1 MSTNILILGAGKSAT
16 FLIEYLQQKAVENN
30 WYILLVD
37 GDEKV
42 AIKKWNNAPNGHAI
56 GIDIKDT
63 TKRHDLISSST
74 VVISMLPAF
83 LHSLVAE
90 DCLLLGKSLFT
101 ASYVEEGM
109 KKIQN
114 QIQEKGLLFLCEMG
128 LDPGIDHMSA
138 MELIHRIQKQGGKIT
153 SFASHC
159 GGLIAPESDNNPWH
173 YKISWNP
180 RNIIL
185 TGKSGAIYLENG
197 KKVSIPYSQLFQ
209 GYPIINIEGIA
220 PLTYYPNRNSLDYIQ
235 TYSLVGIQNFVRT
248 TLRSVDFCAGW
259 NAIVQLKLTDETSFQ
274 LQENTTIQQWFR
286 NHLTVHSLEEKYDH
300 LIQDPTLFS
309 LLHYL
314 DLNSNQLIQVHFNNT
329 KHSSPSNYTTNNASI
344 LQWILEDKWKLAPSD
359 KDMIVMQHQI
369 EYVFQNQTH
378 FIESSLILKGKDA
391 THTAMSCTVGLPL
404 AISVCAYLKGEIT
417 CTGLHIPT
425 LPEIYEP
432 VLKVLK
438 EEGIVFTETHHVQ
451 SH

>member
-1 MSTNILILGAGKSAT
+1 MPTTILILGAGKSAT
-16 FLIEYLQQKAVENN
+16 ILIEYLQQKAVENN
-30 WYILLVD
+30 WYILLAD
-37 GDEKV
+37 GDENV
-42 AIKKWNNAPNGHAI
+42 AIKKWNKAQNGHAI
-56 GIDIKDT
+56 GIDILDT

-83 LHSLVAE
+83 LHTLVAE

-185 TGKSGAIYLENG
+185 AGKSGAIYLENG
-197 KKVSIPYSQLFQ
+197 KEVSIPYTQLFQ
-209 GYPIINIEGIA
+209 GYPILNIDEIA

-235 TYSLVGIQNFVRT
+235 TYSLEGIQNFVRT

-259 NAIVQLKLTDETSFQ
+259 NAIVHLKLTDETSFQ
-274 LQENTTIQQWFR
+274 LQEGTTIQQWFQ
-286 NHLTVHSLEEKYDH
+286 NHLRAHSLEDTYDR
-300 LIQDPTLFS
+300 LIQDPILFS
-309 LLHYL
+309 LLQFIDFKTDKIIPFTL
-314 DLNSNQLIQVHFNNT
+314 TNSA
-329 KHSSPSNYTTNNASI
+329 PSTNNASI
-344 LQWILEDKWKLAPSD
+344 LQWILEDKWKLEPFD

-369 EYVFQNQTH
+369 KYSLQNETH
-378 FIESSLILKGKDA
+378 LIESSFVLQGKDA
-391 THTAMSCTVGLPL
+391 IHTAMASTVGLPL

-425 LPEIYEP
+425 LPEIYDP

-438 EEGIVFTETHHVQ
+438 EEGIVFTETHHIQ

>member
-1 MSTNILILGAGKSAT
+1 MPTTILILGAGKSAT
-16 FLIEYLQQKAVENN
+16 ILIEYLQQKAVENN
-30 WYILLVD
+30 WYILLAD
-37 GDEKV
+37 GDENV

-56 GIDIKDT
+56 GIDILDT
-63 TKRHDLISSST
+63 TKRHDLISSTT

-83 LHSLVAE
+83 LHTLVAE

-185 TGKSGAIYLENG
+185 AGKSGAIYLENG
-197 KKVSIPYSQLFQ
+197 KEVSIPYTQLFQ
-209 GYPIINIEGIA
+209 GYPILNIDEIA

-235 TYSLVGIQNFVRT
+235 TYSLEGIQNFVRT

-259 NAIVQLKLTDETSFQ
+259 NAIIQLKLTDETSFP
-274 LQENTTIQQWFR
+274 LQEGTTIQQWFQ
-286 NHLTVHSLEEKYDH
+286 NHLRAHSLEDKYDR

-309 LLHYL
+309 LLQFIDFKSDKIIPFTL
-314 DLNSNQLIQVHFNNT
+314 TNSA
-329 KHSSPSNYTTNNASI
+329 HSTNNASI
-344 LQWILEDKWKLAPSD
+344 LQWILEEKWKLEPSD

-369 EYVFQNQTH
+369 EYSLQNETH
-378 FIESSLILKGKDA
+378 SIESSLVLIGKDA
-391 THTAMSCTVGLPL
+391 THTAMASTVGLPL

-438 EEGIVFTETHHVQ
+438 QEGIVFTETHHIQ
-451 SH
+451 LH

>member
-1 MSTNILILGAGKSAT
+1 MPTTILILGAGKSAT
-16 FLIEYLQQKAVENN
+16 ILIEYLQQKAVENN
-30 WYILLVD
+30 WYILLAD
-37 GDEKV
+37 GDENV

-56 GIDIKDT
+56 GIDILDT
-63 TKRHDLISSST
+63 TKRHDLISSTT

-83 LHSLVAE
+83 LHTLVAE

-114 QIQEKGLLFLCEMG
+114 QIQKKGLLFLCEMG

-185 TGKSGAIYLENG
+185 AGKSGAIYLENG
-197 KKVSIPYSQLFQ
+197 KEVSIPYTQLFQ
-209 GYPIINIEGIA
+209 GYPILNIDEIA

-235 TYSLVGIQNFVRT
+235 TYSLEGIQNFVRT

-259 NAIVQLKLTDETSFQ
+259 NAIIQLKLTDETSFP
-274 LQENTTIQQWFR
+274 LQEGTTIQQWFQ
-286 NHLTVHSLEEKYDH
+286 NHLRAHSLEDKYDR

-309 LLHYL
+309 LLQFIDFKSDKIIPFTL
-314 DLNSNQLIQVHFNNT
+314 TNSA
-329 KHSSPSNYTTNNASI
+329 HSTNNASI
-344 LQWILEDKWKLAPSD
+344 LQWILEEKWKLEPSD

-369 EYVFQNQTH
+369 EYLLQNETH
-378 FIESSLILKGKDA
+378 SIESSLVLIGKDA
-391 THTAMSCTVGLPL
+391 THTAMASTVGLPL

-438 EEGIVFTETHHVQ
+438 QEGIVFTETHHIQ
-451 SH
+451 LH

>member
-1 MSTNILILGAGKSAT
+1 MPTTILILGAGKSAT
-16 FLIEYLQQKAVENN
+16 ILIEYLQQKAVENN
-30 WYILLVD
+30 WYILLAD
-37 GDEKV
+37 GDENV

-56 GIDIKDT
+56 GIDILDT
-63 TKRHDLISSST
+63 TKRHDLISSTT

-83 LHSLVAE
+83 LHTLVAE

-185 TGKSGAIYLENG
+185 AGKSGAIYLENG
-197 KKVSIPYSQLFQ
+197 KEVSIPYTQLFQ
-209 GYPIINIEGIA
+209 GYPILNIDEIA

-235 TYSLVGIQNFVRT
+235 TYSLEGIQNFVRT

-259 NAIVQLKLTDETSFQ
+259 NAIIQLKLTDETSFP
-274 LQENTTIQQWFR
+274 LQEGTTIQQWFQ
-286 NHLTVHSLEEKYDH
+286 NHLRAHSLEDKYDR

-309 LLHYL
+309 LLQFIDFKSDKIIPFTL
-314 DLNSNQLIQVHFNNT
+314 TNSA
-329 KHSSPSNYTTNNASI
+329 HSTNNASI
-344 LQWILEDKWKLAPSD
+344 LQWILEEKWKLEPSD

-369 EYVFQNQTH
+369 EYSLQNETH
-378 FIESSLILKGKDA
+378 SIESSLVLIGKDA
-391 THTAMSCTVGLPL
+391 THTAMASTVGLPL

-417 CTGLHIPT
+417 GTGLHIPT

-438 EEGIVFTETHHVQ
+438 QEGIVFTETHHIQ
-451 SH
+451 LH

>member
-1 MSTNILILGAGKSAT
+1 MPTTILILGAGKSAT
-16 FLIEYLQQKAVENN
+16 ILIEYLQQKAVENN
-30 WYILLVD
+30 WYILLAD
-37 GDEKV
+37 GDENV

-56 GIDIKDT
+56 GIDILDT
-63 TKRHDLISSST
+63 TKRHDLISSTT

-83 LHSLVAE
+83 LHTLVAE

-114 QIQEKGLLFLCEMG
+114 QIQKKGLLFLCEMG

-185 TGKSGAIYLENG
+185 AGKSGAIYLENG
-197 KKVSIPYSQLFQ
+197 KEVSIPYTQLFQ
-209 GYPIINIEGIA
+209 GYPILNIDEIA

-235 TYSLVGIQNFVRT
+235 TYSLEGIQNFVRT

-259 NAIVQLKLTDETSFQ
+259 NAIIQLKLTDETSFP
-274 LQENTTIQQWFR
+274 LQEGTTIQQWFQ
-286 NHLTVHSLEEKYDH
+286 NHLRAHSLEDKYDR

-309 LLHYL
+309 LLQFIDFKSDKIIPFTL
-314 DLNSNQLIQVHFNNT
+314 TNSA
-329 KHSSPSNYTTNNASI
+329 HSTNNASI
-344 LQWILEDKWKLAPSD
+344 LQWILEEKWKLEPSD

-369 EYVFQNQTH
+369 EYSLQNETH
-378 FIESSLILKGKDA
+378 SIESSLVLIGKDA
-391 THTAMSCTVGLPL
+391 THTAMASTVGLPL

-425 LPEIYEP
+425 LPEIYDT

-438 EEGIVFTETHHVQ
+438 EEGIVFTETHHIQ
-451 SH
+451 LH

>member
-1 MSTNILILGAGKSAT
+1 MPTTILILGAGKSAT
-16 FLIEYLQQKAVENN
+16 ILIEYLQQKAVENN
-30 WYILLVD
+30 WYILLAD
-37 GDEKV
+37 GDENV
-42 AIKKWNNAPNGHAI
+42 AIKKWNNAQNGHAI
-56 GIDIKDT
+56 GIDIMDH
-63 TKRHDLISSST
+63 TKRHDLIGSST

-83 LHSLVAE
+83 LHPLVAE

-138 MELIHRIQKQGGKIT
+138 MELIHRIQNQGGKIT

-185 TGKSGAIYLENG
+185 AGKSGAIYIENG
-197 KKVSIPYSQLFQ
+197 KEVSIPYTRLFQ
-209 GYPIINIEGIA
+209 GYPFVNMSEMA

-235 TYSLVGIQNFVRT
+235 TYSLEGIQNFVRT
-248 TLRSVDFCAGW
+248 TLRPVDFCAGW
-259 NAIVQLKLTDETSFQ
+259 NAIVQLKLTDEASFQ
-274 LQENTTIQQWFR
+274 LQEGTTIQQWFQ
-286 NHLTVHSLEEKYDH
+286 NHLRAHSLEDTYDH

-309 LLHYL
+309 LLQFIDFKNDTIIPFTL
-314 DLNSNQLIQVHFNNT
+314 TNSA
-329 KHSSPSNYTTNNASI
+329 HSTNNASI
-344 LQWILEDKWKLAPSD
+344 LQWILEEKWKLEPSD
-359 KDMIVMQHQI
+359 KDMIVMQHQV
-369 EYVFQNQTH
+369 EYSLQNETH
-378 FIESSLILKGKDA
+378 SIESSFVLKGIDA
-391 THTAMSCTVGLPL
+391 IHTAMASTVGLPL

-438 EEGIVFTETHHVQ
+438 EEGIVFTETHHIQ

>member
-1 MSTNILILGAGKSAT
+1 MPTTILILGAGKSAT
-16 FLIEYLQQKAVENN
+16 ILIEYLQQKAVENN
-30 WYILLVD
+30 WYILLAD
-37 GDEKV
+37 GDENV

-56 GIDIKDT
+56 GIDILDT
-63 TKRHDLISSST
+63 TKRHDLISSTT

-83 LHSLVAE
+83 LHTLVAE

-185 TGKSGAIYLENG
+185 AGKSGAIYLENG
-197 KKVSIPYSQLFQ
+197 KEVSIPYTQLFQ
-209 GYPIINIEGIA
+209 GYPILNIDEIA

-235 TYSLVGIQNFVRT
+235 TYSLEGIQNFVRT

-259 NAIVQLKLTDETSFQ
+259 NAIIQLKLTDETSFP
-274 LQENTTIQQWFR
+274 LQEGTTIQQWFQ
-286 NHLTVHSLEEKYDH
+286 NHLRAHSLEDKYDR

-309 LLHYL
+309 LLQFIDFKSDKIIPFTL
-314 DLNSNQLIQVHFNNT
+314 TNSA
-329 KHSSPSNYTTNNASI
+329 HSTNNASI
-344 LQWILEDKWKLAPSD
+344 LQWILEEKWKLEPSD

-369 EYVFQNQTH
+369 EYSLQNETH
-378 FIESSLILKGKDA
+378 SIESSLVLIGKDA
-391 THTAMSCTVGLPL
+391 THTAMASTVGLPL

-438 EEGIVFTETHHVQ
+438 QEGIVFTETHHIQ

>member
-1 MSTNILILGAGKSAT
+1 MPTTILILGAGKSAT
-16 FLIEYLQQKAVENN
+16 ILIEYLQQKAVENN
-30 WYILLVD
+30 WYILLAD
-37 GDEKV
+37 GDENV

-56 GIDIKDT
+56 GIDILDT
-63 TKRHDLISSST
+63 TKRHDLISSTT

-83 LHSLVAE
+83 LHTLVAE

-185 TGKSGAIYLENG
+185 AGKSGAIYLENG
-197 KKVSIPYSQLFQ
+197 KEVSIPYTQLFQ
-209 GYPIINIEGIA
+209 GYPILNIDEIA

-235 TYSLVGIQNFVRT
+235 TYSLEGIQNFVRT

-259 NAIVQLKLTDETSFQ
+259 NAIIQLKLTDETSFP
-274 LQENTTIQQWFR
+274 LQEGTTIQQWFQ
-286 NHLTVHSLEEKYDH
+286 NHLRAHSLEDKYDR

-309 LLHYL
+309 LLQFIDFKSDKIIPFTL
-314 DLNSNQLIQVHFNNT
+314 TNSA
-329 KHSSPSNYTTNNASI
+329 HSTNNASI
-344 LQWILEDKWKLAPSD
+344 LQWILEEKWKLEPSD

-369 EYVFQNQTH
+369 EYSLQNETH
-378 FIESSLILKGKDA
+378 SIESSLVLIGKDA
-391 THTAMSCTVGLPL
+391 THTAMASTVGLPL

-425 LPEIYEP
+425 LPEIYDP

-438 EEGIVFTETHHVQ
+438 EEGIVFTETHHIQ
-451 SH
+451 LH

>member
-1 MSTNILILGAGKSAT
+1 MPTTILILGAGKSAT
-16 FLIEYLQQKAVENN
+16 ILIEYLQQKAVENN
-30 WYILLVD
+30 WYILLAD
-37 GDEKV
+37 GDENV
-42 AIKKWNNAPNGHAI
+42 AIKKWNNAQNGHAI
-56 GIDIKDT
+56 GIDIMDH
-63 TKRHDLISSST
+63 TKRHDLIGSST

-83 LHSLVAE
+83 LHTLVAE

-114 QIQEKGLLFLCEMG
+114 QIQKKGLLFLCEMG

-138 MELIHRIQKQGGKIT
+138 MELIHRIQNQGGKIT

-185 TGKSGAIYLENG
+185 AGKSGAIYLENG
-197 KKVSIPYSQLFQ
+197 KEVSIPYTRLFQ
-209 GYPIINIEGIA
+209 GYPFVNMSEMA

-235 TYSLVGIQNFVRT
+235 TYSLEGIQNFVRT
-248 TLRSVDFCAGW
+248 TLRPVDFCAGW
-259 NAIVQLKLTDETSFQ
+259 NAIVQLKLTDETSIQ
-274 LQENTTIQQWFR
+274 LKEGTTVQQWFQ
-286 NHLTVHSLEEKYDH
+286 NHLKDPSLEDKYDY

-309 LLHYL
+309 LLQFIDFKSDKIIPFALH
-314 DLNSNQLIQVHFNNT
+314 NS
-329 KHSSPSNYTTNNASI
+329 TNNASI
-344 LQWILEDKWKLAPSD
+344 LQWILEDKWKLDPSD

-369 EYVFQNQTH
+369 EYSLQNETH
-378 FIESSLILKGKDA
+378 SIESSLVLIGKDA
-391 THTAMSCTVGLPL
+391 THTAMASTVGLPL

-438 EEGIVFTETHHVQ
+438 EEGIVFTETHHIQ

>member
-1 MSTNILILGAGKSAT
+1 MPTTILILGAGKSAT
-16 FLIEYLQQKAVENN
+16 ILIEYLQQKAVENN
-30 WYILLVD
+30 WYILLAD
-37 GDEKV
+37 GDENV

-56 GIDIKDT
+56 GIDILDT
-63 TKRHDLISSST
+63 TKRHDLISSTT

-83 LHSLVAE
+83 LHTLVAE

-185 TGKSGAIYLENG
+185 AGKSGAIYLENG
-197 KKVSIPYSQLFQ
+197 KEVSIPYTQLFQ
-209 GYPIINIEGIA
+209 GYPILNIDEIA

-235 TYSLVGIQNFVRT
+235 TYSLEGIQNFVRT

-259 NAIVQLKLTDETSFQ
+259 NAIIQLKLTDETSFP
-274 LQENTTIQQWFR
+274 LQEGTTIQQWFQ
-286 NHLTVHSLEEKYDH
+286 NHLRAHSLEDKYDR

-309 LLHYL
+309 LLQFIDFKSDKIIPFTL
-314 DLNSNQLIQVHFNNT
+314 TNSA
-329 KHSSPSNYTTNNASI
+329 HSTNNASI
-344 LQWILEDKWKLAPSD
+344 LQWILEEKWKLEPSD

-369 EYVFQNQTH
+369 EYLLQNETH
-378 FIESSLILKGKDA
+378 SIESSLVLIGKDA
-391 THTAMSCTVGLPL
+391 THTAMASTVGLPL

-425 LPEIYEP
+425 LPEIYDP

-438 EEGIVFTETHHVQ
+438 EEGIVFTETHHIQ
-451 SH
+451 LH

>member
-1 MSTNILILGAGKSAT
+1 
-16 FLIEYLQQKAVENN
+16 
-30 WYILLVD
+30 
-37 GDEKV
+37 
-42 AIKKWNNAPNGHAI
+42 
-56 GIDIKDT
+56 
-63 TKRHDLISSST
+63 
-74 VVISMLPAF
+74 MLPAF
-83 LHSLVAE
+83 LHTLVAE

-185 TGKSGAIYLENG
+185 AGKSGAIYLENG
-197 KKVSIPYSQLFQ
+197 KEVSIPYTQLFQ
-209 GYPIINIEGIA
+209 GYPILNIDEIA

-235 TYSLVGIQNFVRT
+235 TYSLEGIQNFVRT

-259 NAIVQLKLTDETSFQ
+259 NAIIQLKLTDETSFP
-274 LQENTTIQQWFR
+274 LQEGTTIQQWFQ
-286 NHLTVHSLEEKYDH
+286 NHLRAHSLEDKYDR

-309 LLHYL
+309 LLQFIDFKSDKIIPFTL
-314 DLNSNQLIQVHFNNT
+314 TNSA
-329 KHSSPSNYTTNNASI
+329 HSTNNASI
-344 LQWILEDKWKLAPSD
+344 LQWILEEKWKLEPSD

-369 EYVFQNQTH
+369 EYSLQNETH
-378 FIESSLILKGKDA
+378 SIESSLVLIGKDA
-391 THTAMSCTVGLPL
+391 THTAMASTVGLPL

-438 EEGIVFTETHHVQ
+438 EEGIVFTETHHIQ
-451 SH
+451 LH

>member
-1 MSTNILILGAGKSAT
+1 MPTTILILGAGKSAT
-16 FLIEYLQQKAVENN
+16 ILIEYLQQKAVENN
-30 WYILLVD
+30 WYILLAD
-37 GDEKV
+37 GDENV
-42 AIKKWNNAPNGHAI
+42 AIKKWNNAQNGHAI
-56 GIDIKDT
+56 GIDIMDH
-63 TKRHDLISSST
+63 TKRHDLIGSST

-83 LHSLVAE
+83 LHTLVAE

-114 QIQEKGLLFLCEMG
+114 QIQKKGLLFLCEMG

-138 MELIHRIQKQGGKIT
+138 MELIHRIQNQGGKIT

-185 TGKSGAIYLENG
+185 AGKSGAIYLENG
-197 KKVSIPYSQLFQ
+197 KEVSIPYTRLFQ
-209 GYPIINIEGIA
+209 GYPFVNMSEMA

-235 TYSLVGIQNFVRT
+235 TYSLEGIQNFVRT
-248 TLRSVDFCAGW
+248 TLRPVDFCAGW
-259 NAIVQLKLTDETSFQ
+259 NAIVQLKLTDETSIQ
-274 LQENTTIQQWFR
+274 LKEGTTVQQWFQ
-286 NHLTVHSLEEKYDH
+286 NHLKDPSLEDKYDY

-309 LLHYL
+309 LLQFIDFKSDKIIPFALH
-314 DLNSNQLIQVHFNNT
+314 NS
-329 KHSSPSNYTTNNASI
+329 TNNASI
-344 LQWILEDKWKLAPSD
+344 LQWIFEDKWKLDPSD

-369 EYVFQNQTH
+369 EYSLQNETH
-378 FIESSLILKGKDA
+378 SIESSLVLIGKDA
-391 THTAMSCTVGLPL
+391 THTAMASTVGLPL

-438 EEGIVFTETHHVQ
+438 EEGIVFTETHHIQ

>member
-1 MSTNILILGAGKSAT
+1 MPTTILILGAGKSAT
-16 FLIEYLQQKAVENN
+16 ILIEYLQQKAVENN
-30 WYILLVD
+30 WYILLAD
-37 GDEKV
+37 GDENV
-42 AIKKWNNAPNGHAI
+42 AIKKWNNAQNGHAI
-56 GIDIKDT
+56 GIDIMDH
-63 TKRHDLISSST
+63 TKRHDLIGSST

-83 LHSLVAE
+83 LHTLVAE

-114 QIQEKGLLFLCEMG
+114 QIQKKGLLFLCEMG

-138 MELIHRIQKQGGKIT
+138 MELIHRIQNQGGKIT

-185 TGKSGAIYLENG
+185 AGKSGAIYLEND
-197 KKVSIPYSQLFQ
+197 KEVSIPYTRLFQ
-209 GYPIINIEGIA
+209 GYPFVNMSEMA

-235 TYSLVGIQNFVRT
+235 TYSLEGIQNFVRT
-248 TLRSVDFCAGW
+248 TLRPVDFCAGW
-259 NAIVQLKLTDETSFQ
+259 NAIVQLKLTDDTSIQ
-274 LQENTTIQQWFR
+274 LKDGTTVQQWFQ
-286 NHLTVHSLEEKYDH
+286 NHLKDQSLEDKYDY

-309 LLHYL
+309 LLQFIDFKSDKIIPFALH
-314 DLNSNQLIQVHFNNT
+314 NS
-329 KHSSPSNYTTNNASI
+329 TNNASI
-344 LQWILEDKWKLAPSD
+344 LQWILEDKWKLDPSD

-369 EYVFQNQTH
+369 EYSLQNETH
-378 FIESSLILKGKDA
+378 SIESSLVLIGKDA
-391 THTAMSCTVGLPL
+391 THTAMASTVGLPL

-438 EEGIVFTETHHVQ
+438 EEGIVFTETHHIQ
-451 SH
+451 SHFI

>member
-1 MSTNILILGAGKSAT
+1 MPTTILILGAGKSAT
-16 FLIEYLQQKAVENN
+16 ILIEYLQQKAVENN
-30 WYILLVD
+30 WYILLAD
-37 GDEKV
+37 GDENV
-42 AIKKWNNAPNGHAI
+42 AIKKWNKAQNGHAI
-56 GIDIKDT
+56 GIDIMDH
-63 TKRHDLISSST
+63 TKRHDLIGSST

-83 LHSLVAE
+83 LHTLVAE

-138 MELIHRIQKQGGKIT
+138 MELIHRIQNQGGKIT

-185 TGKSGAIYLENG
+185 AGKSGAIYLENG
-197 KKVSIPYSQLFQ
+197 KEVSIPYTRLFQ
-209 GYPIINIEGIA
+209 GYPFVNMSEMA

-235 TYSLVGIQNFVRT
+235 TYSLEGIQNFVRT
-248 TLRSVDFCAGW
+248 TLRPVDFCAGW
-259 NAIVQLKLTDETSFQ
+259 NAIVQLKLTDETSIQ
-274 LQENTTIQQWFR
+274 LKEGTTVQQWFQ
-286 NHLTVHSLEEKYDH
+286 NHLKDQSLEDKFDY

-309 LLHYL
+309 LLQFIDFKSDKIIPFALH
-314 DLNSNQLIQVHFNNT
+314 NS
-329 KHSSPSNYTTNNASI
+329 TNNASI
-344 LQWILEDKWKLAPSD
+344 LQWILEDKWKLDPSD

-369 EYVFQNQTH
+369 EYSLQNETH
-378 FIESSLILKGKDA
+378 SIESSLVLIGKDA
-391 THTAMSCTVGLPL
+391 THTAMASTVGLPL

-438 EEGIVFTETHHVQ
+438 EEGIVFTETHHIQ
-451 SH
+451 LN

>member
-1 MSTNILILGAGKSAT
+1 MPTTILILGAGKSAT
-16 FLIEYLQQKAVENN
+16 ILIEYLQQKAVENN
-30 WYILLVD
+30 WYILLAD
-37 GDEKV
+37 GDENV

-56 GIDIKDT
+56 GIDILDT

-83 LHSLVAE
+83 LHTLVAE

-185 TGKSGAIYLENG
+185 AGKSGAIYLENG
-197 KKVSIPYSQLFQ
+197 KEVSIPYTQLFQ
-209 GYPIINIEGIA
+209 GYPILNIDEIA

-235 TYSLVGIQNFVRT
+235 TYSLEGIQNFVRT

-259 NAIVQLKLTDETSFQ
+259 NAIIQLKLTDETSFP
-274 LQENTTIQQWFR
+274 LQEGTTIQQWFQ
-286 NHLTVHSLEEKYDH
+286 NHLRAHSLEDKYDR

-309 LLHYL
+309 LLQFIDFKSDKIIPFTL
-314 DLNSNQLIQVHFNNT
+314 TNSA
-329 KHSSPSNYTTNNASI
+329 HSTNNASI
-344 LQWILEDKWKLAPSD
+344 LQWILEEKWKLEPSD

-369 EYVFQNQTH
+369 EYSLQNETH
-378 FIESSLILKGKDA
+378 SIESSLVLIGKDA
-391 THTAMSCTVGLPL
+391 THTAMASTVGLPL

-438 EEGIVFTETHHVQ
+438 QEGIVFTETHHIQ

>member
-1 MSTNILILGAGKSAT
+1 MPTTILILGAGKSAT
-16 FLIEYLQQKAVENN
+16 ILIEYLKQKAVENN
-30 WYILLVD
+30 WYILLAD
-37 GDEKV
+37 GDENV

-56 GIDIKDT
+56 GIDILDT

-83 LHSLVAE
+83 LHTLVAE

-185 TGKSGAIYLENG
+185 AGKSGAIYLKKG
-197 KKVSIPYSQLFQ
+197 KEVSIPYTQLFQ
-209 GYPIINIEGIA
+209 GYPILNIDEIA

-235 TYSLVGIQNFVRT
+235 TYSLEEIQNFVRT

-259 NAIVQLKLTDETSFQ
+259 NAIIQLKLTDETSFP
-274 LQENTTIQQWFR
+274 LQEGTTIQQWFQ
-286 NHLTVHSLEEKYDH
+286 NHLRAHSLEDKYDR

-309 LLHYL
+309 LLQFIDFKSDKIIPFTL
-314 DLNSNQLIQVHFNNT
+314 TNSA
-329 KHSSPSNYTTNNASI
+329 HSTNNASI
-344 LQWILEDKWKLAPSD
+344 LQWILEEKWKLEPSD

-369 EYVFQNQTH
+369 EYSLQNETH
-378 FIESSLILKGKDA
+378 SIESSLVLIGKDA
-391 THTAMSCTVGLPL
+391 THTAMASTVGLPL

-425 LPEIYEP
+425 LPEIYDP

-438 EEGIVFTETHHVQ
+438 EEGIVFTETHHIQ

>member
-1 MSTNILILGAGKSAT
+1 MPTTILILGAGKSAT
-16 FLIEYLQQKAVENN
+16 ILIEYLQQKAVENN
-30 WYILLVD
+30 WYILLAD
-37 GDEKV
+37 GDENV
-42 AIKKWNNAPNGHAI
+42 ALKKWNNAPNGHAI
-56 GIDIKDT
+56 GIDILDT

-83 LHSLVAE
+83 LHTLVAE

-185 TGKSGAIYLENG
+185 AGKSGAIYLENG
-197 KKVSIPYSQLFQ
+197 KEVSIPYTQLFQ
-209 GYPIINIEGIA
+209 GYPILNIDEIA

-235 TYSLVGIQNFVRT
+235 TYSLEGIQNFVRT

-259 NAIVQLKLTDETSFQ
+259 NAIIQLKLTDETSFP
-274 LQENTTIQQWFR
+274 LQEGTTIQQWFQ
-286 NHLTVHSLEEKYDH
+286 NHLRAHSLEDKYDR

-309 LLHYL
+309 LLQFIDFKSDKIIPFTL
-314 DLNSNQLIQVHFNNT
+314 TNSA
-329 KHSSPSNYTTNNASI
+329 HSTNNASI
-344 LQWILEDKWKLAPSD
+344 LQWILEEKWKLEPSD

-369 EYVFQNQTH
+369 EYSLQNETH
-378 FIESSLILKGKDA
+378 SIESSLVLIGKDA
-391 THTAMSCTVGLPL
+391 THTAMASTVGLPL

-438 EEGIVFTETHHVQ
+438 QEGIVFTETHHIQ

>member
-1 MSTNILILGAGKSAT
+1 MPTTILILGAGKSAT
-16 FLIEYLQQKAVENN
+16 ILIEYLQQKAVENN
-30 WYILLVD
+30 WYILLAD
-37 GDEKV
+37 GDENV
-42 AIKKWNNAPNGHAI
+42 ALKKWNNAPNGHAI
-56 GIDIKDT
+56 GIDILDT

-83 LHSLVAE
+83 LHTLVAE

-185 TGKSGAIYLENG
+185 AGKSGAIYLENG
-197 KKVSIPYSQLFQ
+197 KEVSIPYTQLFQ
-209 GYPIINIEGIA
+209 GYPILNIDEIA

-235 TYSLVGIQNFVRT
+235 TYSLEGIQNFVRT

-259 NAIVQLKLTDETSFQ
+259 NAIIQLKLTDETSFP
-274 LQENTTIQQWFR
+274 LQEGTTIQQWFQ
-286 NHLTVHSLEEKYDH
+286 NHLRAHSLKDKYDR

-309 LLHYL
+309 LLQFIDFKSDKIIPFTL
-314 DLNSNQLIQVHFNNT
+314 TNSA
-329 KHSSPSNYTTNNASI
+329 HSTNNASI
-344 LQWILEDKWKLAPSD
+344 LQWILEEKWKLEPSD

-369 EYVFQNQTH
+369 EYSLQNETH
-378 FIESSLILKGKDA
+378 SIESSLVLIGKDA
-391 THTAMSCTVGLPL
+391 THTAMASTVGLPL

-438 EEGIVFTETHHVQ
+438 QEGIVFTETHHIQ

>member
-1 MSTNILILGAGKSAT
+1 MPTTILILGAGKSAT
-16 FLIEYLQQKAVENN
+16 ILIEYLQQKAVENN
-30 WYILLVD
+30 WYILLAD
-37 GDEKV
+37 GDENV
-42 AIKKWNNAPNGHAI
+42 AIKKWNNAQNGHAI
-56 GIDIKDT
+56 GIDIMDH
-63 TKRHDLISSST
+63 TKRHDLIGSST

-83 LHSLVAE
+83 LHTLVAE

-114 QIQEKGLLFLCEMG
+114 QIQKKGLLFLCEMG

-138 MELIHRIQKQGGKIT
+138 MELIHRIQNQGGKIT

-185 TGKSGAIYLENG
+185 AGKSGAIYLENG
-197 KKVSIPYSQLFQ
+197 KEVSIPYTRLFQ
-209 GYPIINIEGIA
+209 GYPFVNMSEMA

-235 TYSLVGIQNFVRT
+235 TYSLEGIQNFVRT
-248 TLRSVDFCAGW
+248 TLRPVDFCAGW
-259 NAIVQLKLTDETSFQ
+259 NAIVQLKLTDETSIQ
-274 LQENTTIQQWFR
+274 LKDGTTVQQWFQ
-286 NHLTVHSLEEKYDH
+286 NHLKDQSLEDKYDY

-309 LLHYL
+309 LLQFIDFKSDKIIPFALH
-314 DLNSNQLIQVHFNNT
+314 NS
-329 KHSSPSNYTTNNASI
+329 TNNASI
-344 LQWILEDKWKLAPSD
+344 LQWILEDKWKLDPSD

-369 EYVFQNQTH
+369 EYSLQNETH
-378 FIESSLILKGKDA
+378 SIESSLVLIGKDA
-391 THTAMSCTVGLPL
+391 THTAMASTVGLPL

-438 EEGIVFTETHHVQ
+438 EEGIVFTETHHIQ

>member
-1 MSTNILILGAGKSAT
+1 MPTTILILGAGKSAT
-16 FLIEYLQQKAVENN
+16 ILIEYLQQKAVENN
-30 WYILLVD
+30 WYILLAD
-37 GDEKV
+37 GDENV

-56 GIDIKDT
+56 GIDILDT
-63 TKRHDLISSST
+63 TKRHDLISSTT

-83 LHSLVAE
+83 LHTLVAE

-185 TGKSGAIYLENG
+185 AGKSGAIYLENG
-197 KKVSIPYSQLFQ
+197 KEVSIPYTQLFQ
-209 GYPIINIEGIA
+209 GYPILNIDEIA

-235 TYSLVGIQNFVRT
+235 TYSLEGIQNFVRT

-259 NAIVQLKLTDETSFQ
+259 NAIIQLKLTDETSFP
-274 LQENTTIQQWFR
+274 LQEGTTIQQWFQ
-286 NHLTVHSLEEKYDH
+286 NHLRAHSLEDKYDR

-309 LLHYL
+309 LLQFIDFKSDKIIPFTL
-314 DLNSNQLIQVHFNNT
+314 TNSA
-329 KHSSPSNYTTNNASI
+329 HSTNNASI
-344 LQWILEDKWKLAPSD
+344 LQWILEEKWKLEPSD

-369 EYVFQNQTH
+369 EYLLQNETH
-378 FIESSLILKGKDA
+378 SIESSLVLIGKDA
-391 THTAMSCTVGLPL
+391 THTAMASTVGLPL

-438 EEGIVFTETHHVQ
+438 QEGIVFTETHHIQ
-451 SH
+451 LH

>member
-1 MSTNILILGAGKSAT
+1 MPTTILILGAGKSAT
-16 FLIEYLQQKAVENN
+16 ILIEYLQQKAVENN
-30 WYILLVD
+30 WYILLAD
-37 GDEKV
+37 GDENV
-42 AIKKWNNAPNGHAI
+42 AIKKWNNAQNGHAI
-56 GIDIKDT
+56 GIDIMDH
-63 TKRHDLISSST
+63 TKRHDLIGSST

-83 LHSLVAE
+83 LHTLVAE

-114 QIQEKGLLFLCEMG
+114 QIQKKGLLFLCEMG

-138 MELIHRIQKQGGKIT
+138 MELIHRIQNQGGKIT

-185 TGKSGAIYLENG
+185 AGKSGAIYLENG
-197 KKVSIPYSQLFQ
+197 KEVSIPYTRLFQ
-209 GYPIINIEGIA
+209 GYPFVNMSEMA

-235 TYSLVGIQNFVRT
+235 TYSLEGIQNFVRT
-248 TLRSVDFCAGW
+248 TLRPVDFCAGW
-259 NAIVQLKLTDETSFQ
+259 NAIVQLKLTDETSIQ
-274 LQENTTIQQWFR
+274 LKEGTTVQQWFQ
-286 NHLTVHSLEEKYDH
+286 NHLKDQSLEDKYDY

-309 LLHYL
+309 LLQFIDFKSDKIIPFALH
-314 DLNSNQLIQVHFNNT
+314 NS
-329 KHSSPSNYTTNNASI
+329 TNNASI
-344 LQWILEDKWKLAPSD
+344 LQWILEDKWKLDPSD

-369 EYVFQNQTH
+369 EYSLQNETH
-378 FIESSLILKGKDA
+378 SIESSLVLIGKDA
-391 THTAMSCTVGLPL
+391 THTAMASTVGLPL

-438 EEGIVFTETHHVQ
+438 EEGIVFTETHHIQ

>member
-1 MSTNILILGAGKSAT
+1 MPTTILILGAGKSAT
-16 FLIEYLQQKAVENN
+16 ILIEYLQQKAVENN
-30 WYILLVD
+30 WYILLAD
-37 GDEKV
+37 GDENV

-56 GIDIKDT
+56 GIDILDT
-63 TKRHDLISSST
+63 TKRHDLISSTT

-83 LHSLVAE
+83 LHTLVAE

-185 TGKSGAIYLENG
+185 AGKSGAIYLENG
-197 KKVSIPYSQLFQ
+197 KEVSIPYTQLFQ
-209 GYPIINIEGIA
+209 GYPILNIDEIA

-235 TYSLVGIQNFVRT
+235 TYSLEGIQNFVRT

-259 NAIVQLKLTDETSFQ
+259 NAIIQLKLTDETSFP
-274 LQENTTIQQWFR
+274 LQEGTTIQQWFQ
-286 NHLTVHSLEEKYDH
+286 NHLRAHSLEDKYDR

-309 LLHYL
+309 LLQFIDFKSDKIIPFTL
-314 DLNSNQLIQVHFNNT
+314 TNSA
-329 KHSSPSNYTTNNASI
+329 HSTNNASI
-344 LQWILEDKWKLAPSD
+344 LQWILEEKWKLEPSD

-369 EYVFQNQTH
+369 EYSLQNVTH
-378 FIESSLILKGKDA
+378 SIESSLVLIGKDA
-391 THTAMSCTVGLPL
+391 THTAMASTVGLPL

-438 EEGIVFTETHHVQ
+438 QEGIVFTETHHIQ